1 MSGKSVLS
9 LMGRLVAL
17 CVVCAAPA
25 VWAHH
30 AATGFDI
37 NKRLI
42 FKGEVRKF
50 AWVNPHAFLYVDVKK
65 ANGTKEL
72 WGFETGGPS
81 FLNREGWKITDF
93 PAGATVT
100 VYAYGARTNGQ
111 RNALMSKVVLSDGR
125 EFKNFDIGSIPLP
138 ATGGG
143 PGAGSAGQ
151 AGAAAPPPVK
161 KQPQYV
167 EYK

>member
-1 MSGKSVLS
+1 MSRLFAFGVL
-9 LMGRLVAL
+9 
-17 CVVCAAPA
+17 CAVPA

-37 NKRLI
+37 NKRMI

-50 AWVNPHAFLYVDVKK
+50 AWVNPHAFLYMDVQK

-93 PAGATVT
+93 PAGSKVT
-100 VYAYGARTNGQ
+100 VYAYGARSNGQ
-111 RNALMSKVVLSDGR
+111 RNALMSKVVLADGR
-125 EFKNFDIGSIPLP
+125 EFKNFDIGSLP
-138 ATGGG
+138 PPVA
-143 PGAGSAGQ
+143 GAPGQ
-151 AGAAAPPPVK
+151 AGAAPAAPPPVK
-161 KQPQYV
+161 KQPEYV